1 MQRIHGVLPLLL
13 HTTFSI
19 TIFLQLHL
27 IHVLGS
33 YICPLFNWLAIKLV
47 YKVFE
52 STIGNQG
59 LQKLFLKL

>member
-1 MQRIHGVLPLLL
+1 MQRIHGVVTLLL

-27 IHVLGS
+27 IQVLGS

-47 YKVFE
+47 YKVFV
-52 STIGNQG
+52 STIGDKVCINY
-59 LQKLFLKL
+59 F